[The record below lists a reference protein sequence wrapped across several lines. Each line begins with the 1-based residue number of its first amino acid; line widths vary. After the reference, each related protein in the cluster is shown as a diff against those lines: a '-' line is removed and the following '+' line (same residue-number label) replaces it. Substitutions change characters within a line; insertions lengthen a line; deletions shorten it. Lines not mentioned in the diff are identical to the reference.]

1 MSNTSPYVTELE
13 VRGIVGTIDDPNIV
27 KLDGF
32 IRSAH
37 LIVTE
42 QLAPKIDPTTGVP
55 MSAARLREIELW
67 LSAHFVKVAD
77 MQVKSE
83 SAGVSSTYR
92 GNDGSGLEGTTFG
105 QQAITLDTTR
115 TLLAMAKQ
123 KPVVSMNVLN
133 SRIPYNW

>member
-1 MSNTSPYVTELE
+1 MSNISPYVTELE

-32 IRSAH
+32 IATAH

-42 QLAPKIDPTTGVP
+42 QIAPKIDPTTGVKV
-55 MSAARLREIELW
+55 SDARLKEIEKW

-105 QQAITLDTTR
+105 QQAIACDTTR